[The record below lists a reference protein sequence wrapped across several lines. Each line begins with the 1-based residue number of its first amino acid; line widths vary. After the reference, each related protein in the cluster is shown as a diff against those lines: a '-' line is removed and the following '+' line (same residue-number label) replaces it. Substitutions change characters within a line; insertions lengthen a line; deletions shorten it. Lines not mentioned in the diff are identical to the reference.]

1 MKNKRKMAIFQIKL
15 NTYFLRI
22 FSNITPVTKY
32 MLRDLPDQLLV
43 FQTK

>member
-32 MLRDLPDQLLV
+32 MRDLPDQLLA